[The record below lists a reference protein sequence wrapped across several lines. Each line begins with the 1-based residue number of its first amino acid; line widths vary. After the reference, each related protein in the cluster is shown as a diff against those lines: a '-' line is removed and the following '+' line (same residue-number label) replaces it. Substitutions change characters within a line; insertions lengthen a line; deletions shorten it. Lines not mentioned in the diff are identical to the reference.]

1 MSHTKEIKSN
11 KKGNG
16 ESYCLVG
23 RISVWEEE
31 KPLATE
37 SGDGYRT
44 MWIHLVSLNSA
55 LKVVKVVNLSYVHF
69 ITVITTKY
77 F

>member
-44 MWIHLVSLNSA
+44 M
-55 LKVVKVVNLSYVHF
+55 
-69 ITVITTKY
+69 
-77 F
+77 